1 MNYLEF
7 FCTAHLSL
15 LSWLFIF
22 CSFIP
27 SVNNL
32 YQDRLTMHVLYS
44 GFWTL
49 LLYFSAETVPCLLL
63 AARPVGAFVPLL
75 TLPSVCVLSTS
86 IALFKSHRWFWFA
99 CFASFP
105 NEDVILVHSCQAPS
119 ALPSVFLYRLSFCF
133 TPALPSWHPLLPGY
147 IKLPAIPQH
156 TAPCQAGDL
165 LYTGPSSSNWRMK
178 YSSRPNM
185 HNNSKHCQS
194 LTTWLTMFW
203 VPCL

>member
-1 MNYLEF
+1 MLIQLVLSMTILMLQWQGQVVVTSLNGLQSLKYL
-7 FCTAHLSL
+7 H
-15 LSWLFIF
+15 
-22 CSFIP
+22 
-27 SVNNL
+27 
-32 YQDRLTMHVLYS
+32 
-44 GFWTL
+44 
-49 LLYFSAETVPCLLL
+49 
-63 AARPVGAFVPLL
+63 FVPLL

-194 LTTWLTMFW
+194 LTT
-203 VPCL
+203 